1 MTKRVLIVEDSK
13 SVASTLSLMIKENL
27 GYKTVLASSLKE
39 CAKILLEYKGKF
51 DVALLDLGLPDSTNG
66 EIVDFVTKFNVP
78 TIILTG
84 STLVEDEIKY
94 RNKNI
99 VDYVIKDGL
108 YSFKYALSVI
118 KRVIKNEN
126 IKVLIVDDS
135 ISFLETTKSLIQRYR
150 LEVFTATNG
159 KEALDILEK
168 NSDIK
173 IILTDY
179 YMPIIDGLELVR
191 TIRKKYNK
199 DELSI
204 IVTSGTQ
211 EKNTASKFLKYGA
224 NDFLYKGF
232 TQEELFVRLSANL
245 EVLELFEELRN
256 RANKDFLT
264 NLYNRRYLF
273 EEGIKRLETAKL
285 KNERISV
292 ALIDIDRF
300 KQIND
305 TYGHDLGDIAIKE
318 VSKILES
325 HFYNNEIVAR
335 LGGEEFCII
344 FCNEDEDYIK
354 DKLELI
360 RLEFENNVIEVRNI
374 ELKFTVSIG
383 CSFTM
388 ASTLD
393 LMLQDADKELYSAK
407 DGGRN
412 QIRYRE

>member
-1 MTKRVLIVEDSK
+1 MSKRVLIVEDSK

-27 GYKTVLASSLKE
+27 GYKTVLASSVKE

-66 EIVDFVTKFNVP
+66 EIVDFVTKFNIP

-159 KEALDILEK
+159 KEALEILE
-168 NSDIK
+168 NNLDIK

-179 YMPIIDGLELVR
+179 YMPIMDGLELVR

-245 EVLELFEELRN
+245 EVLELFEELKN

-273 EEGIKRLETAKL
+273 EEGTKKLINARLE
-285 KNERISV
+285 NEKISV
-292 ALIDIDRF
+292 ALIDIDKF

-305 TYGHDLGDIAIKE
+305 TYGHDVGDIAIKE

-335 LGGEEFCII
+335 LGGEEFCIV
-344 FCNEDEDYIK
+344 FYGEDEDIIK
-354 DKLELI
+354 DKLEII
-360 RLEFENNVIEVRNI
+360 RLEFENNTIEVNNI
-374 ELKFTVSIG
+374 ELSFTVSIG
-383 CSFTM
+383 CSFSI
-388 ASTLD
+388 APTLD
-393 LMLQDADKELYSAK
+393 LMLQDADKELYCAK
-407 DGGRN
+407 DAGRN
-412 QIRYRE
+412 QIRYRG